1 MKNKRLLIIVIFAA
15 ILSAALVLWGV
26 FGGSETSTESAA
38 PTESAM
44 PTESAVPTESVVP
57 TESAA
62 PTESAVPTESAAP
75 TESAM
80 PTESTAPTESAVA
93 VNEEPSETAAPLICT
108 MSISCATILSNRD
121 KLAPEKAGIIPS
133 DGVIYAERSV
143 EFDEGETVFDLLL
156 RETRANKIHME
167 YVDTPAYNSA
177 YIEGIAN
184 IYEFDCGSLSGW
196 IYRVNGVSPGYG
208 CSRYVLKNGD
218 RVEWIY
224 SCDLG
229 RDAGAEAIQ

>member
-1 MKNKRLLIIVIFAA
+1 MKNKRLLIIAICAA
-15 ILSAALVLWGV
+15 ILSAVLVLWGV
-26 FGGSETSTESAA
+26 FGGSEPSTDEIL
-38 PTESAM
+38 T
-44 PTESAVPTESVVP
+44 PTESAVPTESV
-57 TESAA
+57 T
-62 PTESAVPTESAAP
+62 P

-80 PTESTAPTESAVA
+80 PTESVVPTESAVPTENVAA
-93 VNEEPSETAAPLICT
+93 VNDEPSETAAPLTCT
-108 MSISCATILSNRD
+108 MSISCANILSNSD

-133 DGVIYAERSV
+133 DGVIYAERAV
-143 EFDEGETVFDLLL
+143 EFSEGETVFDLLL

-196 IYRVNGVSPGYG
+196 IYKVNGISPSYG

-229 RDAGAEAIQ
+229 RDAGAEAVQ